1 MAGVIRE
8 KMPPLDD
15 GLVRLEPYEARHT
28 TARSVAWLNDPEV
41 VRYSEQRHR
50 VQDAL
55 GCAQE
60 RQTMAAPPNKLWA
73 ILAPPHGHVG
83 MIGATV
89 DKWNR
94 TADLA
99 ILLEHQAWDH
109 GIGTRAWTLAID
121 WLLGRG
127 GMRKVTAGTMAGN
140 EAMLALMRK
149 SGMIEEG
156 RRRGQFLLDGRAVDG
171 VLTAKEGTR

>member
-1 MAGVIRE
+1 M
-8 KMPPLDD
+8 
-15 GLVRLEPYEARHT
+15 
-28 TARSVAWLNDPEV
+28 
-41 VRYSEQRHR
+41 
-50 VQDAL
+50 
-55 GCAQE
+55 
-60 RQTMAAPPNKLWA
+60 
-73 ILAPPHGHVG
+73 
-83 MIGATV
+83 
-89 DKWNR
+89 
-94 TADLA
+94 
-99 ILLEHQAWDH
+99 LLYH

-121 WLLGRG
+121 WLLGLG